1 MQEESV
7 KGIVDHIIYRNEE
20 NGYTVLSLHTD
31 GKKLTLVGFFQV
43 INEGESIEAFGH
55 MTAHASYG
63 DQFKVERYEMR
74 EPEDREAIERYL
86 GSGAIKGIGMALAA
100 RIVKK
105 FGVETLRVM
114 ETEPERLAEVKG
126 ISLRKAREI
135 AAQFDGQRA
144 QRSAMLFLQ
153 KYGISLSLGVRIY
166 NTYGEEMYQI
176 LRENPYRLA
185 EDINGVG
192 FKTADSI
199 AARIGIAADS
209 EYRIRCGI
217 LYVLGLAAGEGS
229 VYLPAWQLIARCADM
244 LGVPDG
250 DVEHQITSLSLERKI
265 IIRDHADYQ
274 EDADQSAPFHEDYDE
289 DDFFGD
295 DFFAEEPAENHAES
309 DKRKIV
315 YLARYY
321 YLELNTARMLHDL
334 NICISNDDEGIRS
347 RMEKM
352 FKKSR
357 ITLEEEQRRAVFCAA
372 KNGLLIVTGGPG
384 TGKTTTINEMLRFF
398 ASENLNVRLAA
409 PTGRAAK
416 RMTETTGYE
425 ASTIHRLLEVS
436 SAPDDESREIVR
448 FERNE
453 SNPLETDV
461 IIIDEM
467 SMVDIFLMHSLLSA
481 IPPGTRL
488 VLVGDVDQLP
498 SVGPGAVLADML
510 KADVFPSVRLTRI
523 FRQAQNSDIV
533 VNAHKINHG
542 EQIPLTTKSR
552 EFLFLSR
559 SDTNLIISNIIELVR
574 DRLPGYVNAQPYDI
588 QVLTPMRKGL
598 LGVERLNRILQE
610 YLNPPSEDK
619 AEKTFGDGIFRVGDK
634 VMQIKN
640 NYQIGWEIRG
650 RYGIAVKIGE
660 GIFNGDMGIIRE
672 INDFAQ
678 TISIEFDEGRFVDY
692 PFGSLEELE
701 LAYAVTI
708 HKSQG
713 SEYPA
718 VILPLLTGPGML
730 FTRNLLYTAV
740 TRAKKCVMIL
750 GSEDT
755 VRGMIGNVR
764 QKERFTSLAERILEL
779 SGEESAND
787 ASRNKT

>member
-7 KGIVDHIIYRNEE
+7 KGVVDHIIYRNEE

-86 GSGAIKGIGMALAA
+86 GSGAIRGIGMALAA

-105 FGVETLRVM
+105 FGDETLRVM
-114 ETEPERLAEVKG
+114 ETEPERLAEVRG

-144 QRSAMLFLQ
+144 KRSAMLFLQ

-166 NTYGEEMYQI
+166 KTYGEEMYQI

-250 DVEHQITSLSLERKI
+250 DVEHQLTALSMERKI
-265 IIRDHADYQ
+265 IIRDHADQQ
-274 EDADQSAPFHEDYDE
+274 EEVYTSSPDSVDYDA
-289 DDFFGD
+289 DDFFGE
-295 DFFAEEPAENHAES
+295 DFYAEDQAERSAGS
-309 DKRKIV
+309 GKRKIV

-334 NICISNDDEGIRS
+334 NICISRDDEGIRS
-347 RMEKM
+347 RMEKLY
-352 FKKSR
+352 KKSS
-357 ITLEEEQRRAVFCAA
+357 IVLEEEQRKAVFCAA

-384 TGKTTTINEMLRFF
+384 TGKTTTINEMLRYF

-436 SAPDDESREIVR
+436 SAPDDDNREIVR

-523 FRQAQNSDIV
+523 FRQAQNSDII

-542 EQIPLTTKSR
+542 EQIPLTTKSQ
-552 EFLFLSR
+552 EFLFLGR

-574 DRLPGYVNAQPYDI
+574 DRLPRYVSAQPYDI

-650 RYGIAVKIGE
+650 KYGIAVKIGE

-678 TISIEFDEGRFVDY
+678 TISIEFDEGRYVDY
-692 PFGSLEELE
+692 PFGNLEELE

-718 VILPLLTGPGML
+718 VILPLLTGPRML

-764 QKERFTSLAERILEL
+764 QKERFTSLSERILEL
-779 SGEESAND
+779 SGEES
-787 ASRNKT
+787 K

>member
-55 MTAHASYG
+55 MTSHASYG
-63 DQFKVERYEMR
+63 DQFKVERFEMR

-105 FGVETLRVM
+105 FGEETLRVM
-114 ETEPERLAEVKG
+114 EEEPERLAEVKG

-166 NTYGEEMYQI
+166 NAYGEEMYQI
-176 LRENPYRLA
+176 LRENPYRMA
-185 EDINGVG
+185 EDINGIG

-199 AARIGIAADS
+199 AARIGIEADS

-244 LGVPDG
+244 LGVADG
-250 DVEHQITSLSLERKI
+250 DVEHQLTALSLERKI
-265 IIRDHADYQ
+265 IVRDHADHQ
-274 EDADQSAPFHEDYDE
+274 EDMYPSDPVSVDSEE
-289 DDFFGD
+289 DFFGD
-295 DFFAEEPAENHAES
+295 DFYADDPAVNFTES

-321 YLELNTARMLHDL
+321 YLEQSTARMLHDL
-334 NICISNDDEGIRS
+334 NICISNDDDGIRS
-347 RMEKM
+347 RMEKL
-352 FKKSR
+352 FKKSDV
-357 ITLEEEQRRAVFCAA
+357 ILEEEQRRAVFCAA

-384 TGKTTTINEMLRFF
+384 TGKTTTINEMLRYF
-398 ASENLNVRLAA
+398 ASENLDVRLAA

-481 IPPGTRL
+481 VPPGTRL
-488 VLVGDVDQLP
+488 ILVGDVDQLP

-542 EQIPLTTKSR
+542 EQIALTTKSR

-574 DRLPGYVNAQPYDI
+574 DKLPGYVDAHPFDI

-610 YLNPPSEDK
+610 YLNPPSDEK
-619 AEKTFGDGIFRVGDK
+619 TEKTFGDSIFRVGDK

-640 NYQIGWEIRG
+640 NYQIGWEMRG
-650 RYGIAVKIGE
+650 RHGIVVRIGE

-692 PFGSLEELE
+692 PFASLEELE

-718 VILPLLTGPGML
+718 VILPLLTGPRML

-755 VRGMIGNVR
+755 VRGMIGNAR
-764 QKERFTSLAERILEL
+764 QRERFTSLAERILEI
-779 SGEESAND
+779 SGEESANE
-787 ASRNKT
+787 AKR

>member
-209 EYRIRCGI
+209 EYRISCGI

-347 RMEKM
+347 RMEKL

-384 TGKTTTINEMLRFF
+384 TGKTTTINEMLRF
-398 ASENLNVRLAA
+398 LQ
-409 PTGRAAK
+409 GR
-416 RMTETTGYE
+416 
-425 ASTIHRLLEVS
+425 
-436 SAPDDESREIVR
+436 
-448 FERNE
+448 
-453 SNPLETDV
+453 
-461 IIIDEM
+461 
-467 SMVDIFLMHSLLSA
+467 
-481 IPPGTRL
+481 
-488 VLVGDVDQLP
+488 
-498 SVGPGAVLADML
+498 
-510 KADVFPSVRLTRI
+510 
-523 FRQAQNSDIV
+523 
-533 VNAHKINHG
+533 
-542 EQIPLTTKSR
+542 
-552 EFLFLSR
+552 
-559 SDTNLIISNIIELVR
+559 
-574 DRLPGYVNAQPYDI
+574 
-588 QVLTPMRKGL
+588 
-598 LGVERLNRILQE
+598 
-610 YLNPPSEDK
+610 
-619 AEKTFGDGIFRVGDK
+619 
-634 VMQIKN
+634 
-640 NYQIGWEIRG
+640 
-650 RYGIAVKIGE
+650 
-660 GIFNGDMGIIRE
+660 
-672 INDFAQ
+672 
-678 TISIEFDEGRFVDY
+678 
-692 PFGSLEELE
+692 
-701 LAYAVTI
+701 
-708 HKSQG
+708 
-713 SEYPA
+713 
-718 VILPLLTGPGML
+718 
-730 FTRNLLYTAV
+730 
-740 TRAKKCVMIL
+740 
-750 GSEDT
+750 
-755 VRGMIGNVR
+755 
-764 QKERFTSLAERILEL
+764 
-779 SGEESAND
+779 
-787 ASRNKT
+787 

>member
-55 MTAHASYG
+55 MTSHASYG
-63 DQFKVERYEMR
+63 DQFKVERFEMR

-105 FGVETLRVM
+105 FGEETLRVM
-114 ETEPERLAEVKG
+114 EEEPERLAEVKG

-166 NTYGEEMYQI
+166 NAYGEEMYQI
-176 LRENPYRLA
+176 LRENPYRMA
-185 EDINGVG
+185 EDINGIG

-199 AARIGIAADS
+199 AARIGIEADS

-244 LGVPDG
+244 LGVADG
-250 DVEHQITSLSLERKI
+250 DVEHQLTALSLERKI
-265 IIRDHADYQ
+265 IVRDHADHQ
-274 EDADQSAPFHEDYDE
+274 EDMYPSEPVSADSEE
-289 DDFFGD
+289 DFFGD
-295 DFFAEEPAENHAES
+295 DFYADDPAVNFTES

-321 YLELNTARMLHDL
+321 YLEQSTARMLHDL
-334 NICISNDDEGIRS
+334 NICISNDDDGIRS
-347 RMEKM
+347 RMEKL
-352 FKKSR
+352 FKKSDV
-357 ITLEEEQRRAVFCAA
+357 ILEEEQRRAVFCAA

-384 TGKTTTINEMLRFF
+384 TGKTTTINEMLRYF
-398 ASENLNVRLAA
+398 ASENLDVRLAA

-481 IPPGTRL
+481 VPPGTRL
-488 VLVGDVDQLP
+488 ILVGDVDQLP

-542 EQIPLTTKSR
+542 EQIALTTKSR

-574 DRLPGYVNAQPYDI
+574 DKLPGYVDAHPFDI

-610 YLNPPSEDK
+610 YLNPPSDEK
-619 AEKTFGDGIFRVGDK
+619 AEKTFGDSIFRVGDK

-640 NYQIGWEIRG
+640 NYQIGWEMRG
-650 RYGIAVKIGE
+650 RHGIVVRIGE

-692 PFGSLEELE
+692 PFASLEELE

-718 VILPLLTGPGML
+718 VILPLLTGPRML

-755 VRGMIGNVR
+755 VRGMIGNAR
-764 QKERFTSLAERILEL
+764 QRERFTSLAERILEI
-779 SGEESAND
+779 SGEESANE
-787 ASRNKT
+787 AKR

>member
-7 KGIVDHIIYRNEE
+7 KGIVDHIIYRNDE

-63 DQFKVERYEMR
+63 DQFRVVRYEMR
-74 EPEDREAIERYL
+74 EPEDCEAIERYL

-105 FGVETLRVM
+105 FGVETLQVM

-467 SMVDIFLMHSLLSA
+467 SMVDIFLMHSLLS
-481 IPPGTRL
+481 
-488 VLVGDVDQLP
+488 
-498 SVGPGAVLADML
+498 LADML